1 MVGYTRQDNTGEI
14 ANNEVIDADDL
25 NAEFNAVKVAFQGAG
40 GHNHDPSS
48 SDSGAPVEKV
58 GPAGQITV
66 NATQVLPNGDNTIDL
81 GGSPTSARFKN
92 GFFGTK
98 VTAPTIDGDTLKAGS
113 SGYMTLTDNELDVSS
128 GDLLVD
134 VAGDMTVDVAGGN
147 ILLKD
152 AEVDFGSLNNVSGN
166 MTIKS
171 GTTDA
176 LQFTGANADFQGTLD
191 VTLAATLDN
200 NLTVLGDVDFSNS
213 TVGGTFSV
221 TPPSTFTGLVTGN
234 GGFSGLL
241 TGNVKGDVLATDGT
255 VVLQNGTDGSDAAL
269 TGTVSSLSNHDT
281 DDLSEGSTNLYYTST
296 RADSA
301 AKGAISVTDSGGDGS
316 LAYNSTTGV
325 ITYTGPSATDTR
337 AHFSGGTGVSIS
349 SGEISIGQEV
359 ATTDDVTF
367 NDLTVDGDLT
377 VGGTTTT
384 VNSTTV
390 TVDDPIFTLGGDT
403 APTADDNKDR
413 GIEFNWHNG
422 TAAKLGF
429 FGFDDSSGKFTFIP
443 DATNTSEVF
452 TGTAGTVVA
461 STFEGNVVG
470 QSMTSSTDITL
481 DADGGDFY
489 FADDG
494 DTKLTFVVDGGS
506 GQTISSTNSLVVQG
520 GNATNENLTLTTSG
534 RMNLNASG
542 EAFGTQAGIAL
553 QGTGAQRG
561 VIDLSTASQV
571 GFRVGT
577 GNSPSEEL
585 RLTTSGVGVLGGLR
599 VGDTTAPTDNDIYAV
614 ADIEAGSDVIA
625 GGEIKLTAGA
635 SDWSFE
641 VQTSNNILVV
651 KYNGGGLF
659 KIDTSGNVTAKGDIT
674 AFGNF

>member
-1 MVGYTRQDNTGEI
+1 MAGYTRQDTTGQI

-25 NAEFNAVKVAFQGAG
+25 NAEFNAVQTAFSGSS

-48 SDSGAPVEKV
+48 SNSGAPIEKV

-81 GGSPTSARFKN
+81 GGSTSSARFKN
-92 GFFGTK
+92 GRFGST
-98 VTAPTIDGDTLKAGS
+98 VSAATLDGDTVVAGS

-128 GDLLVD
+128 GNLLVD
-134 VAGDMTVDVAGGN
+134 VAGDMTLDVAGGN

-152 AEVDFGSLNNVSGN
+152 AGVDFGSLNNVSGN

-269 TGTVSSLSNHDT
+269 TGTVSSISNHNT
-281 DDLSEGSTNLYYTST
+281 DNLSEGSSNLYFTTARVTTPARS
-296 RADSA
+296 
-301 AKGAISVTDSGGDGS
+301 AISVTDSGGDGS
-316 LAYNSTTGV
+316 LAYNSSTGA

-337 AHFSGGTGVSIS
+337 AHFSGGTGVSITD
-349 SGEISIGQEV
+349 GEVAIGQAV
-359 ATTDDVTF
+359 GTSDDVTF
-367 NDLTVDGDLT
+367 NGLTVDGNLT

-403 APTADDNKDR
+403 APNSDDNKDR
-413 GIEFNWHNG
+413 GIEFRWHNG
-422 TAAKLGF
+422 TSAKLGF

-443 DATNTSEVF
+443 EATNSSEVF
-452 TGTAGTVVA
+452 SGTAGTVVA
-461 STFEGNVVG
+461 STFEGDLTGDVTGTVSDVSNHDTDSITEGSSNLYFTDARVTTPARNALSASG
-470 QSMTSSTDITL
+470 GISYNSSTGAFSTDPNSAVQASKIDLGDWEIEQSGTSLKFLTGGTCRMQL
-481 DADGGDFY
+481 DSNG
-489 FADDG
+489 
-494 DTKLTFVVDGGS
+494 
-506 GQTISSTNSLVVQG
+506 
-520 GNATNENLTLTTSG
+520 NLTV
-534 RMNLNASG
+534 
-542 EAFGTQAGIAL
+542 E
-553 QGTGAQRG
+553 
-561 VIDLSTASQV
+561 
-571 GFRVGT
+571 
-577 GNSPSEEL
+577 GN
-585 RLTTSGVGVLGGLR
+585 
-599 VGDTTAPTDNDIYAV
+599 
-614 ADIEAGSDVIA
+614 
-625 GGEIKLTAGA
+625 
-635 SDWSFE
+635 
-641 VQTSNNILVV
+641 
-651 KYNGGGLF
+651 
-659 KIDTSGNVTAKGDIT
+659 IT
-674 AFGNF
+674 AYGALTP

>member
-1 MVGYTRQDNTGEI
+1 MAGYTRQDTTGQI
-14 ANNEVIDADDL
+14 ANGEAIDADDI
-25 NAEFNAVKVAFQGAG
+25 NAEFIALQTAFSSGS

-48 SDSGAPVEKV
+48 SQSGAPIEQV

-66 NATQVLPNGDNTIDL
+66 NSTQVLPNGDNTIDL
-81 GGSPTSARFKN
+81 GGSTSSARFKN
-92 GFFGTK
+92 GRFGST
-98 VTAPTIDGDTLKAGS
+98 VSAATLDGDTVVAGS

-128 GDLLVD
+128 GNLLVD

-152 AEVDFGSLNNVSGN
+152 AGVDFGSLNNVSGN

-176 LQFTGANADFQGTLD
+176 VAFTGANADFQGTLD
-191 VTLAATLDN
+191 VTGAATLDN
-200 NLTVLGDVDFSNS
+200 NLSVSGNVSFNNATAN
-213 TVGGTFSV
+213 GTFTV
-221 TPPSTFTGLVTGN
+221 TPPSTFTGTVTGN
-234 GGFSGLL
+234 NGFSGLL

-281 DDLSEGSTNLYYTST
+281 DNLSEGSTNLYYTSS

-301 AKGAISVTDSGGDGS
+301 AKGAISVTDDGGDGS
-316 LAYNSTTGV
+316 LAYDSSTGV

-337 AHFSGGTGVSIS
+337 AHFSGGTGVSITN
-349 SGEISIGQEV
+349 GEVAIGQAV
-359 ATTDDVTF
+359 GTTDNVTF
-367 NDLTVDGDLT
+367 NNLSLDGNLTVS
-377 VGGTTTT
+377 GTTTT

-403 APTADDNKDR
+403 VPTADDNKDR
-413 GIEFNWHNG
+413 GIEFRWHNG

-429 FGFDDSSGKFTFIP
+429 FGFDDSTGKFTFIP
-443 DATNTSEVF
+443 EATNSSEVF

-461 STFEGNVVG
+461 STFEGNVSG
-470 QSMTSSTDITL
+470 QSMTSSSDITL
-481 DADGGDFY
+481 DADSGNFY

-494 DTKLTFVVDGGS
+494 NTKLTFVVDGGS
-506 GQTISSTNSLVVQG
+506 GQTISSTNGLVIQG
-520 GNATNENLTLTTSG
+520 GNASNESLTLTTSG

-542 EAFGTQAGIAL
+542 AAFGTQAGIAL

-561 VIDLSTASQV
+561 VIDLSNTEQI

-577 GNSPSEEL
+577 GNTPSEEL
-585 RLTTSGVGVLGGLR
+585 RLTTDGVGVLGGLR
-599 VGDTTAPTDNDIYAV
+599 VGDTTAPTDNDIHAV
-614 ADIEAGSDVIA
+614 ADISAGESF
-625 GGEIKLTAGA
+625 KLTGGA
-635 SDWSFE
+635 LDWSFA
-641 VQTSNNILVV
+641 VDSSNNLVI
-651 KYNGGGLF
+651 KYGTDTVF
-659 KIDTSGNVTAKGDIT
+659 KLTTTGALTVENNIT
-674 AFGNF
+674 AYGNP

>member
-1 MVGYTRQDNTGEI
+1 MAGYTRQDTTGQI

-25 NAEFNAVKVAFQGAG
+25 NAEFNAVQTAFSGSS

-48 SDSGAPVEKV
+48 SNSGAPIEKV

-134 VAGDMTVDVAGGN
+134 VAGDMTLDVAGGN

-152 AEVDFGSLNNVSGN
+152 AGVDFGSLNNVSGN

-269 TGTVSSLSNHDT
+269 TGTVSSISNHNT
-281 DDLSEGSTNLYYTST
+281 DNLSEGSSNLYFTTARVTTPARS
-296 RADSA
+296 
-301 AKGAISVTDSGGDGS
+301 AISVTDSGGDGS
-316 LAYNSTTGV
+316 LAYNSSTGA

-337 AHFSGGTGVSIS
+337 AHFSGGTGVSITD
-349 SGEISIGQEV
+349 GEVAIGQAV
-359 ATTDDVTF
+359 GTSDDVTF
-367 NDLTVDGDLT
+367 NGLTVDGNLT

-403 APTADDNKDR
+403 APNSDDNKDR
-413 GIEFNWHNG
+413 GIEFRWHNG
-422 TAAKLGF
+422 TSAKLGF

-443 DATNTSEVF
+443 EATNSSEVF
-452 TGTAGTVVA
+452 SGTAGTVVA
-461 STFEGNVVG
+461 STFEGDLTGDVTGTVSDVSNHDTDSITEGSSNLYFTDARVTTPARNALSASG
-470 QSMTSSTDITL
+470 GISYNSSTGAFSTDPNSAVQASKIDLGDWEIEQSGTSLKFLTGGTCRMQL
-481 DADGGDFY
+481 DSNG
-489 FADDG
+489 
-494 DTKLTFVVDGGS
+494 
-506 GQTISSTNSLVVQG
+506 
-520 GNATNENLTLTTSG
+520 NLTV
-534 RMNLNASG
+534 
-542 EAFGTQAGIAL
+542 E
-553 QGTGAQRG
+553 
-561 VIDLSTASQV
+561 
-571 GFRVGT
+571 
-577 GNSPSEEL
+577 GN
-585 RLTTSGVGVLGGLR
+585 
-599 VGDTTAPTDNDIYAV
+599 
-614 ADIEAGSDVIA
+614 
-625 GGEIKLTAGA
+625 
-635 SDWSFE
+635 
-641 VQTSNNILVV
+641 
-651 KYNGGGLF
+651 
-659 KIDTSGNVTAKGDIT
+659 IT
-674 AFGNF
+674 AYGALTP

>member
-1 MVGYTRQDNTGEI
+1 MAGYTRQDTTGQI

-48 SDSGAPVEKV
+48 SDSGAPIEKV

-66 NATQVLPNGDNTIDL
+66 NSTQVLPNGDNTIDL
-81 GGSPTSARFKN
+81 GGSTSSARFKN
-92 GFFGTK
+92 GRFGST
-98 VTAPTIDGDTLKAGS
+98 VSAATLDGDTVVAGS

-128 GDLLVD
+128 GNLLVD

-152 AEVDFGSLNNVSGN
+152 AGVDFGSLNNVSGN

-200 NLTVLGDVDFSNS
+200 NLTVLGNVDFSNS
-213 TVGGTFSV
+213 TVGGTFTV

-241 TGNVKGDVLATDGT
+241 TGNVNGDVLAADGT
-255 VVLQNGTDGSDAAL
+255 LVLQNGTDGSDAAL
-269 TGTVSSLSNHDT
+269 TGTVSSISNHNT
-281 DDLSEGSTNLYYTST
+281 DNLSEGSSNLYFTTARVTTPARS
-296 RADSA
+296 
-301 AKGAISVTDSGGDGS
+301 AISVTDSGGDGS
-316 LAYNSTTGV
+316 LVYNSSTGV

-337 AHFSGGTGVSIS
+337 THFSGGTGVSITD
-349 SGEISIGQEV
+349 GEVAIGQAV
-359 ATTDDVTF
+359 STTDDVTF
-367 NDLTVDGDLT
+367 NNLTVDGNLT

-443 DATNTSEVF
+443 DATNSSEVF

-461 STFEGNVVG
+461 STFEGDLTGDVTGTVSDVSNHDTDSITEGSSNLYFTDARVATPARNALSASG
-470 QSMTSSTDITL
+470 GISYNSSTGAFSTDPNSTVQASKIDLGNWEIEQSGTSLKFLTGGTCRMQL
-481 DADGGDFY
+481 DSNG
-489 FADDG
+489 
-494 DTKLTFVVDGGS
+494 
-506 GQTISSTNSLVVQG
+506 
-520 GNATNENLTLTTSG
+520 NLTV
-534 RMNLNASG
+534 
-542 EAFGTQAGIAL
+542 E
-553 QGTGAQRG
+553 
-561 VIDLSTASQV
+561 
-571 GFRVGT
+571 
-577 GNSPSEEL
+577 GN
-585 RLTTSGVGVLGGLR
+585 
-599 VGDTTAPTDNDIYAV
+599 
-614 ADIEAGSDVIA
+614 
-625 GGEIKLTAGA
+625 
-635 SDWSFE
+635 
-641 VQTSNNILVV
+641 
-651 KYNGGGLF
+651 
-659 KIDTSGNVTAKGDIT
+659 IT
-674 AFGNF
+674 AYGALTP